1 MTVMRKRGGT
11 IRHGNLQRTGTV
23 YGEYLMSGEQREY
36 WPHLLSLRHQEVK
49 KIADSPKVSCRGNN
63 MSPQPTARLL
73 LRKGMGKY
81 HSKQRLRI

>member
-49 KIADSPKVSCRGNN
+49 KIARFP
-63 MSPQPTARLL
+63 
-73 LRKGMGKY
+73 
-81 HSKQRLRI
+81 